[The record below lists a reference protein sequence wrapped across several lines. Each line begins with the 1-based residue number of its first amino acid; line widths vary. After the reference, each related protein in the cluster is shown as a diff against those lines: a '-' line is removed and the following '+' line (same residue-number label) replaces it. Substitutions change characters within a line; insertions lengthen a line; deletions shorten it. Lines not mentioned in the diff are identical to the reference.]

1 MSVSV
6 SSLMIYV
13 STVQKASPAPPRL
26 TPPPQ
31 IMTTSTAEPSAS
43 PLTVQHVYRA
53 GRLTQAEEIM
63 EENEDIETI
72 SQAVTLLSAPKFTI
86 LSASSDN
93 WISESDGE
101 ALTIQ
106 IKATDNN
113 WQKLIENLPMYD
125 ASGNKYYY
133 WVEET
138 AITGNSTLTA
148 FDVAYKFDD
157 GSDDTTYCIDAELH
171 GNGEITIRNTPKESQ
186 AGELPSS
193 GSTGTR
199 IYYTLGAMLLL
210 LAAAGYWAYS
220 IKRRRWYDE

>member
-1 MSVSV
+1 MSV
-6 SSLMIYV
+6 LL
-13 STVQKASPAPPRL
+13 KPRV
-26 TPPPQ
+26 
-31 IMTTSTAEPSAS
+31 I
-43 PLTVQHVYRA
+43 
-53 GRLTQAEEIM
+53 
-63 EENEDIETI
+63 
-72 SQAVTLLSAPKFTI
+72 LL
-86 LSASSDN
+86 ASS
-93 WISESDGE
+93 SSDWVTETNGQ
-101 ALTIQ
+101 AKTITFS
-106 IKATDNN
+106 ATDS
-113 WQKLIENLPMYD
+113 WQWTDSLPMYD

-186 AGELPSS
+186 AGVLPES